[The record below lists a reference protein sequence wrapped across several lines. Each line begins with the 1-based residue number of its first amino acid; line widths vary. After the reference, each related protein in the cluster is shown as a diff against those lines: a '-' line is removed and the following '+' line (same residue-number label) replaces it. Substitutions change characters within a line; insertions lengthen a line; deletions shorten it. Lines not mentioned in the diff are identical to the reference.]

1 MEGEPATIRPA
12 LPGASGYPT
21 AASRSSFRLV
31 EPLALDAQLDAICA
45 RARAAGRA
53 LAPVGRD
60 RKDRALREIA
70 ERLRA
75 AVAGPSSELLDANAW
90 DVAAARTAGLAEA
103 LVDRLV
109 LDPARVAKI
118 VDAVL
123 EIAAFDDPIGEVVGM
138 KRRPNGLTVGQVRIP
153 LGVIAMIYEA
163 RPNVTVDAAA
173 LCLKSG
179 NAVLLRGG
187 KEAARSNAALGAL
200 VRSAVASVGLPADAV
215 QIIAPGGRDEIKT
228 LVGLTGK
235 IDLVIPR
242 GGEGLIRFVTEH
254 ARVPVIQHYK
264 GVCHLYVDAEADLE
278 MAFRLV
284 ENGKLHRPGVCNAL
298 ECVLVHRA
306 VAEAF
311 LPRLSALVETRGL
324 EVRGDADA
332 ARLVKGAKAATD
344 ADWGTEFLAPILA
357 ARVVGSL
364 DEAMDHIARYGS
376 NHTEAICT
384 SSYDRAQRFLREVDA
399 SCVMVNASTRFND
412 GGELGLGAEIGIS
425 TTKLHAYG
433 PMGLASLTA
442 LKWVAYGDGQTR

>member
-1 MEGEPATIRPA
+1 VE
-12 LPGASGYPT
+12 T
-21 AASRSSFRLV
+21 AA
-31 EPLALDAQLDAICA
+31 LAAELTEICA
-45 RARAAGRA
+45 RARAAARTLGP
-53 LAPVGRD
+53 LGRD
-60 RKDRALREIA
+60 RKDRALRAVA

-75 AVAGPSSELLDANAW
+75 GAARPSALLDANAA
-90 DVAAARTAGLAEA
+90 DVAAARAEGLAEA

-109 LDPARVAKI
+109 LDGPRLAALA
-118 VDAVL
+118 DAVL
-123 EIAAFDDPIGEVVGM
+123 EIAAFDDPVGEVVGM

-200 VRSAVASVGLPADAV
+200 VREAIASVGLPADAV
-215 QIIAPGGRDEIKT
+215 QIIPPMGREET
-228 LVGLTGK
+228 RVLVGLAGQ

-242 GGEGLIRFVTEH
+242 GGEGLIRFVAEH

-264 GVCHLYVDAEADLE
+264 GVCHLYVDAEADLD
-278 MAFRLV
+278 MAVRLV
-284 ENGKLHRPGVCNAL
+284 ENGKLQRPGVCNAL
-298 ECVLVHRA
+298 ECLLVHRA
-306 VAEAF
+306 SAEAL
-311 LPRLSALVETRGL
+311 LPRLARLVDERGL
-324 EVRGDADA
+324 EVRGDEATVRLLPR
-332 ARLVKGAKAATD
+332 ARPASPDDYGR
-344 ADWGTEFLAPILA
+344 EFLAPILA
-357 ARVVGSL
+357 ARVVGSM
-364 DEAMDHIARYGS
+364 DEALDHIARHGS

-384 SSYDRAQRFLREVDA
+384 ARYDHAQRFLREVDA
-399 SCVMVNASTRFND
+399 SCVLVNASTRFND

-442 LKWVAYGDGQTR
+442 LKWVAYGEGQTR

>member
-1 MEGEPATIRPA
+1 MEH
-12 LPGASGYPT
+12 AS
-21 AASRSSFRLV
+21 LHV
-31 EPLALDAQLDAICA
+31 ELDGICA
-45 RARAAGRA
+45 RARAATRA

-60 RKDRALREIA
+60 RKDRALRAIA

-75 AVAGPSSELLDANAW
+75 AARRPSALLDENAA
-90 DVAAARTAGLAEA
+90 DVAAAQAAGLSDP

-109 LDPARVAKI
+109 LDASRL
-118 VDAVL
+118 DALAAAVM
-123 EIAAFDDPIGEVVGM
+123 EIAAFDDPVGEVLGM

-200 VRSAVASVGLPADAV
+200 VREAVVSAGLPADAV
-215 QIIAPGGRDEIKT
+215 QVLPALGREETKI
-228 LVGLTGK
+228 LVGMTGK

-242 GGEGLIRFVTEH
+242 GGEGLIRFVAEH

-264 GVCHLYVDAEADLE
+264 GVCHLYVDAEADLD
-278 MAFRLV
+278 MAVRLV
-284 ENGKLHRPGVCNAL
+284 ENGKLQRPGVCNAL
-298 ECVLVHRA
+298 ECLLVHEA
-306 VAEAF
+306 VAPAL
-311 LPRLSALVETRGL
+311 LPRLGPLCEQKGM
-324 EVRGDADA
+324 EVRGDEATIRLLPQ
-332 ARLVKGAKAATD
+332 ARPASPS
-344 ADWGTEFLAPILA
+344 DWGTEFLAPILA
-357 ARVVGSL
+357 VRVVGSV

-376 NHTEAICT
+376 NHTEVICT
-384 SSYDRAQRFLREVDA
+384 RRYDHAQRFLREVDA
-399 SCVMVNASTRFND
+399 SAVMVNASTRFND

-433 PMGLASLTA
+433 PMGLESLTA
-442 LKWVAYGDGQTR
+442 LKWIAYGDGQTR